1 MKILLMALVVAGMV
15 GTLTPTQAD
24 SSLDPYRGSEGSIE
38 FGNTE
43 TDEEQGEDK
52 GEVWHGRSVEEKVAT
67 Y

>member
-24 SSLDPYRGSEGSIE
+24 SSLDPNRGSEGSIE

-43 TDEEQGEDK
+43 TDEEQGE
-52 GEVWHGRSVEEKVAT
+52 ERRSIWEEQEKVAT